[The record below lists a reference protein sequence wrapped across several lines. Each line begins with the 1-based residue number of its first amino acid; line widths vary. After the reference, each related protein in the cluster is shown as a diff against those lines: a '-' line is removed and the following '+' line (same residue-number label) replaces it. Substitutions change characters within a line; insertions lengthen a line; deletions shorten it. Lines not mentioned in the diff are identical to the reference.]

1 MSKLKNNFPCYGE
14 IWLLKNSE
22 RIKEISKDHRP
33 VLVVSNDERNEYS
46 SSVVVLPT
54 TTDGLENISPIE
66 IFIKNTP
73 ETGLDYPSKILCD
86 SPFTWNKGLRFEKKL
101 GVASKET
108 MNKVKKAWQLLLIE
122 IN

>member
-1 MSKLKNNFPCYGE
+1 MSKLKNNFPRYGE
-14 IWLLKNSE
+14 VWLLKNSE

-66 IFIKNTP
+66 IFIDNAP
-73 ETGLDYPSKILCD
+73 ETGLNYPSKILCD
-86 SPFTWNKGLRFEKKL
+86 SPFTWDKRLRFEKKL
-101 GVASKET
+101 GVVSKEI
-108 MNKVKKAWQLLLIE
+108 MNKVKKAWQFLLIE